1 MTTTFEA
8 PPIYRT
14 TIGKKV
20 LVAVTGIIGI
30 GFVLAHMIGNLHAFE
45 GREQL
50 NHYGDWLRTLGAP
63 ALPRSVGL
71 WILRVVVLA
80 AVIAHI
86 TLTAQLALRSRASRQ
101 SRYGDHDMVQ
111 ASYASRTMRWGGAAI
126 LLFIVWHLMDLS
138 WGVPSHFVRGDVYD
152 NVVQSFNS
160 VPNTAIY
167 VAAMVCLGM
176 HLYHGTWSVFQTLGV
191 NRSRWDAPIRRLAI
205 GLALLVSVGFS
216 VVPLAVLVG
225 VIS

>member
-1 MTTTFEA
+1 MEA

-30 GFVLAHMIGNLHAFE
+30 GFVFAHMIGNLHAFE
-45 GREQL
+45 GPAQL
-50 NHYGDWLRTLGAP
+50 DHYAEWLRTLAMP
-63 ALPRSVGL
+63 ALPRTVGL
-71 WILRVVVLA
+71 WLLRIVLIVSVVT
-80 AVIAHI
+80 HI
-86 TLTAQLALRSRASRQ
+86 TLTAQLAMRSRASRKN
-101 SRYGDHDMVQ
+101 RYDDHDAVQ

-126 LLFIVWHLMDLS
+126 LLFIIWHLMDLS
-138 WGVPSHFVRGDVYD
+138 WGVPSHFVRGAVYA
-152 NVVQSFNS
+152 NTVASFNN

-167 VAAMVCLGM
+167 LVAMVCLGM

-191 NRSRWDAPIRRLAI
+191 NRSRWDRPIRWLATT
-205 GLALLVSVGFS
+205 LALVISVGFS
-216 VVPLAVLVG
+216 LVPLAVLVG